1 METLENSLTEYG
13 FRRIIITVTAV
24 ICALLE
30 LIDTTIVNVALN
42 DMRGNLGATVNEIAW
57 VVTAYSLANVIIV
70 PMTSWLSQQFGRRN
84 YFAASV
90 LIFTICS
97 FLCGNATNIWEL
109 VIFRFIQGLGGGALL
124 VTSQTII
131 TESWPKEK
139 RAIAQGIYTLGI
151 IIGPTIGPTL
161 GGYLVDNFSWRLIF
175 YINIPVGILAAIL
188 ALQYVRSPV
197 FEQKRPANQVDW
209 LGIFLLTV
217 GVSSLQ
223 YVLEKGQEDDWFSSK
238 LIITLSI
245 SAVLGI
251 ICFIWRQLE
260 YKYPI
265 VELRVLQNTNLRIGV
280 ILTFI
285 IGFGLFGT
293 TFVLPLYTQSLL
305 GWTALQSGLL
315 LLPGTIFVAVVI
327 AVVAQ
332 LIQRGMREKYLIVAG
347 MIIFFIYG
355 YWSYHLLTLQTSNG
369 NLFWVLILRGLGLG
383 LMYVPVTNIS
393 LSTLDGKQIAQ
404 GAALSGMVRQLG
416 ASFGVA
422 LISTFVSRQTQQHRI
437 TLISH
442 ISATDPAVQQ
452 RIALLSAKFQ
462 ARGFDA
468 ASARQA
474 AYNSLEG
481 VVQSQSTLLSY
492 MDVFL
497 WVGTLFLLCVPFVI
511 IFVKQSN
518 RKISFADAGAH

>member
-1 METLENSLTEYG
+1 METTENVLVEYG
-13 FRRIIITVTAV
+13 FRRMIITVTAV

-42 DMRGNLGATVNEIAW
+42 DMRGNLGATINEIAW
-57 VVTAYSLANVIIV
+57 VITAYSLANVIIV

-84 YFAASV
+84 YFVASV

-97 FLCGNATNIWEL
+97 FLCGNANSIWEL

-161 GGYLVDNFSWRLIF
+161 GGYLVDNFSWRIIF
-175 YINIPVGILAAIL
+175 YINIPIGILAAML

-197 FEQKRPANQVDW
+197 YEQKRPANQVDW

-238 LIITLSI
+238 LIIALTT

-265 VELRVLQNTNLRIGV
+265 VELRVLKNTNLRLGV

-293 TFVLPLYTQSLL
+293 TFVIPLYTQSLL

-315 LLPGTIFVAVVI
+315 LLPGTLFVAVVI

-332 LIQRGMREKYLIVAG
+332 MIQRGMQEKYLIVMG
-347 MIIFFIYG
+347 MIVFFIYG
-355 YWSYHLLTLQTSNG
+355 YWSYHLLTLQTGSG
-369 NLFWVLILRGLGLG
+369 NLFWVLIIRGLGLG
-383 LMYVPVTNIS
+383 LMYVPVTNMS

-422 LISTFVSRQTQQHRI
+422 LISTFVSRQMQQHRI
-437 TLISH
+437 DLVSH
-442 ISATDPAVQQ
+442 ISVSDPVVMQ
-452 RIALLSAKFQ
+452 RVTLLSARFQ
-462 ARGFDA
+462 AHGYDA
-468 ASARQA
+468 ANARQA
-474 AYNSLEG
+474 AYTSLENII
-481 VVQSQSTLLSY
+481 QSQSTLLSY

-497 WVGTLFLLCVPFVI
+497 WVGALFLVCVPFVL
-511 IFVKQSN
+511 IFVKKSN
-518 RKISFADAGAH
+518 RRMSLADAPGH